1 MKDLNVYST
10 DFMTLLQGLTEGELK
25 TLDNIVS
32 NEMKRRK
39 EKARIELIENFRDA
53 FMAIR
58 KEGIEISI
66 NDGSYSVGNEICIT
80 NFDDF
85 NFY

>member
-1 MKDLNVYST
+1 MKDLDFYST
-10 DFMTLLQGLTEGELK
+10 DFITLLQGLTEDELK
-25 TLDNIVS
+25 TLDNIIS
-32 NEMKRRK
+32 NEQKRRK
-39 EKARIELIENFRDA
+39 EKVRIELIENFRDA

-58 KEGIEISI
+58 KEGIDVCVNDSCCSI
-66 NDGSYSVGNEICIT
+66 GNDIYVN